1 MTLFCE
7 CRKLRPVIRKIYR
20 NPHTDVPTSL
30 RTIEWESEFCL
41 DNSTIGSVMVH
52 PGRDT
57 MENVQRCDKFLCVD
71 DVNEVRCCLQRD
83 DGWNFN
89 KCDLW
94 SSFKND
100 RMTGRT
106 QWNCSKR

>member
-20 NPHTDVPTSL
+20 NPHTDVPTSSL

-100 RMTGRT
+100 
-106 QWNCSKR
+106 